1 MRGVKWWVP
10 TTDPREEGPRK
21 EEQMD
26 LQESMLWFSITTVL
40 VVVLLLAGIFLAT
53 HTYDHHDKRIPH

>member
-1 MRGVKWWVP
+1 
-10 TTDPREEGPRK
+10 
-21 EEQMD
+21 MD
-26 LQESMLWFSITTVL
+26 LQESMLWFGITTVL